1 MLITV
6 GIYPAQMG
14 PRHRR
19 RNCAFA
25 PCFGVGAIG
34 IYDVWEYDLEVTC
47 DTGIN
52 FDDVESKRLL
62 EGLVTYSYYP
72 HLSLTRAPAK
82 YNN

>member
-1 MLITV
+1 
-6 GIYPAQMG
+6 MG

-34 IYDVWEYDLEVTC
+34 VYDVWEYDLEVTC

-52 FDDVESKRLL
+52 FDDVEFKNT
-62 EGLVTYSYYP
+62 G
-72 HLSLTRAPAK
+72 K
-82 YNN
+82 YKVSCLKKDGSVLATGEVEII